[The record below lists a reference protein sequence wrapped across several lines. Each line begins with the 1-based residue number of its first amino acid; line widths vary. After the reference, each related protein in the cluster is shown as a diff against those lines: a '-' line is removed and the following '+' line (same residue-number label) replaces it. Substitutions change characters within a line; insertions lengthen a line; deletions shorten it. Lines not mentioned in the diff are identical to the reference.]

1 MLTCRAHVTTHVPV
15 KTRCETRKAL
25 KHSRYIRS
33 TLLVNP
39 VLRQVKP
46 VKVDQ
51 VERRLLDPAATMDNF
66 TSGKRLFELEPT

>member
-1 MLTCRAHVTTHVPV
+1 M
-15 KTRCETRKAL
+15 

-39 VLRQVKP
+39 AIPQVEP

-51 VERRLLDPAATMDNF
+51 VERRLLDLAATMHDF
-66 TSGKRLFELEPT
+66 TSGKRLFELEHTL